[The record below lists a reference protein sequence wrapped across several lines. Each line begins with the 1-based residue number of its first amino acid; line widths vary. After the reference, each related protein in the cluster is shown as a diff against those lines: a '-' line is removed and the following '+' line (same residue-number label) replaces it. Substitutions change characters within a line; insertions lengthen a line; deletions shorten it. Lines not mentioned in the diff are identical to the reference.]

1 MVDITKEFK
10 LICKSIPTY
19 KLCDDIGVDAETT
32 YILDLTTEEKYNLA
46 NDYLQENCS
55 TYEPIDKRFIGKK
68 VIMEMDS
75 NGDGLGYW
83 CIIHG
88 DIDEYL
94 ARVRHLL
101 KECFGEKQE
110 AEYCEWIKYDHRT
123 ICPKNHN
130 VNNPYWRI
138 PENTENLKYC
148 PYCSKEIRVVKN

>member
-1 MVDITKEFK
+1 MVDITKKFK

-75 NGDGLGYW
+75 NGDSLGYW

-94 ARVRHLL
+94 AMVRNLL
-101 KECFGEKQE
+101 
-110 AEYCEWIKYDHRT
+110 
-123 ICPKNHN
+123 KNHN

-148 PYCSKEIRVVKN
+148 PYCGKEIRVVKN